1 MMKTIKIFL
10 MTLLILSFFSCSN
23 NKTTKNV
30 KVKADSLN
38 TEPKKPENFK
48 SIEQREW
55 EEHRQDTSR
64 NNSKDTSPTIIKY
77 KSQKH

>member
-1 MMKTIKIFL
+1 MMKTMKTF
-10 MTLLILSFFSCSN
+10 LILLMLIFFSCSK
-23 NKTTKNV
+23 NKTTTNV

-38 TEPKKPENFK
+38 TEQKKPENYK

-55 EEHRQDTSR
+55 EEYRKDTSR

>member
-1 MMKTIKIFL
+1 M
-10 MTLLILSFFSCSN
+10 LSFSSCSK
-23 NKTTKNV
+23 NKTTNNT

-38 TEPKKPENFK
+38 TEQKKPKNFK

-55 EEHRQDTSR
+55 EEHKKDTSR